1 MKIISLSL
9 VVLVSVQL
17 QEILA
22 VFIPRTREREAPE
35 PMIPA
40 GDGPKAHWFN
50 QKLDHFDQSNNKTW
64 KQRYYYNDDYYKVQR
79 PAYDQLPMFLMIGGE
94 AGIQGGWVNGGF
106 WWEVGRDYR
115 ALFIYVEHR
124 FYGKS
129 QPTDDMSDENLKYL
143 SSKQALAD
151 LDYFIDGMKK
161 KFKMTDKN
169 KVVVFGGSYS
179 GALAAWVRLK
189 YPEQVFIAHAS
200 SAPVEAIVDFTGY
213 NKVSYQSLAAWDPQ
227 CASTVQSVA
236 EKQAEW
242 MQTDEG
248 LEKLS
253 QTFGTCLKLT
263 TSEPLNVQSFF
274 QFQVAVIGNIIQY
287 NGTGDAQNIPDIC
300 NAVADANVTMM
311 LSKVCRIGTSSQ
323 RPNQS
328 ISHLHRE
335 SSTTVPATPKT
346 FPTFATQWLTRPM
359 TMMLSQSLP
368 NRYLKSTAKSKYQ
381 ATCTGSRYT
390 ANVAS
395 EKNVTFNEKEGSRQW
410 LWQTCSEFGF
420 FMSADDEDN
429 LFAKTLPLSYYLT
442 ECKDVFGD
450 TFTPEYI
457 QQQVDATNEYY
468 GGKDY
473 KESQTLFTQGS
484 IDQWHDRG
492 ITESNDQQG
501 YEAVYIDNAS
511 HCQDQNGKSD
521 SDPPGL
527 TEGRKKMREIL
538 QGWITSLNFQ
548 QYIEQQQQQQNQ

>member
-1 MKIISLSL
+1 MKIICLSL

-17 QEILA
+17 QAILA

-35 PMIPA
+35 PMVPA
-40 GDGPKAHWFN
+40 GEGPKAHWFN
-50 QKLDHFDQSNNKTW
+50 QKLDHFDESNNKTW
-64 KQRYYYNDDYYKVQR
+64 KQRYYYNDDYYKVQK

-189 YPEQVFIAHAS
+189 YPDQVFIAHAS

-253 QTFGTCLKLT
+253 QTFGTCLNLT
-263 TSEPLNVQSFF
+263 TSEPLDVQSFF

-287 NGTGDAQNIPDIC
+287 NGTGDAHNIPDIC
-300 NAVADANVTMM
+300 NAVADASDDDDAVT
-311 LSKVCRIGTSSQ
+311 K
-323 RPNQS
+323 
-328 ISHLHRE
+328 
-335 SSTTVPATPKT
+335 
-346 FPTFATQWLTRPM
+346 FAE
-359 TMMLSQSLP
+359 
-368 NRYLKSTAKSKYQ
+368 YLKSTAKSKYK

-473 KESQTLFTQGS
+473 KENQTLFTQGS

-492 ITESNDQQG
+492 ITESNDQEG

-521 SDPPGL
+521 SDPPSL

-548 QYIEQQQQQQNQ
+548 QYIEQQQQQQQN